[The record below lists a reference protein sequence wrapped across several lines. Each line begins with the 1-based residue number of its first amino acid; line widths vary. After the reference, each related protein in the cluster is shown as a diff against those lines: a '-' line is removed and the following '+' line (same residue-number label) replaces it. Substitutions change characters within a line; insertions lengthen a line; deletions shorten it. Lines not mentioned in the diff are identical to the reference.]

1 MFSLRRIDALGQ
13 TQAQNDDIDEDGIM
27 AMMLRPRLIK
37 MGETQEQDDASSHAS
52 EQENE
57 V

>member
-13 TQAQNDDIDEDGIM
+13 TQAQNDDIDEDGTM

-37 MGETQEQDDASSHAS
+37 MGETQEQDDTSSHAS